1 MKEKANMKI
10 INFLNSFLGFFKV
23 LNENSQLNII
33 KSINKDHDR
42 KILLEIGPI
51 NHENSANISPYSL
64 LKNKVFIKQFN
75 SSDIKL
81 IKAILIA
88 DGDVFIT
95 AKNYEKNE
103 EIFTLESALDGK
115 IWKITKEGI
124 KINKDVYSR
133 LNKKY
138 FRHELVIRND

>member
-1 MKEKANMKI
+1 MKI

-138 FRHELVIRND
+138 FRHELVI

>member
-138 FRHELVIRND
+138 FRHELVI